1 MSEHTGV
8 VDGSTDTAGPDY
20 RAVEIDTEQ
29 RSEYSYVERRAE
41 ILQLIREA
49 GHPRAINQ
57 TRLADR
63 YGVSQQ
69 QISKDLDRLAEYVR
83 DSAVE
88 RDRRA
93 FTVNSVVERSIRG
106 LLDQEEYRQAAKTA
120 MEWDEWL
127 TEFHDLDAL
136 AERIDRIEAADGP
149 GEPPGGNR

>member
-1 MSEHTGV
+1 MSDTTGV
-8 VDGSTDTAGPDY
+8 VDSSTDTSGPDY
-20 RAVEIDTEQ
+20 RAIDITSDS

-41 ILQLIREA
+41 LLQLVREA
-49 GHPRAINQ
+49 GHPRALNQ
-57 TRLADR
+57 TQLAER

-69 QISKDLDRLAEYVR
+69 QISKDFDRLAEYVR

-93 FTVNSVVERSIRG
+93 FTVNAVVERSIRG
-106 LLDQEEYRQAAKTA
+106 LLDDGEYRKAAKTA

-136 AERIDRIEAADGP
+136 ADRIDRLEAD
-149 GEPPGGNR
+149 NTLHDQ

>member
-41 ILQLIREA
+41 ILQLVREA

-136 AERIDRIEAADGP
+136 AERVDRLEAA
-149 GEPPGGNR
+149 GGGLGGDSRL